1 MLGTIDNRRPVGAAL
16 ALIILLTTAGRIFA
30 EQQQVFAEAISRSFT
45 VATNHNPGGF
55 QEALSHVYT
64 VSVRLHPENTKQVV
78 SRSFTVAVSHNRG
91 IANEAISRAFTVQV
105 AGANPPSITVWRSVR
120 THTSGLGTEVDLAI
134 ELDPARTGNGA
145 GNPTAETRLGGIQ
158 RIEVDFDAFVS
169 VVGTVEAEDMTNGGS
184 IMASSQTAFNHEGG
198 TSTLVIEFD
207 PGLPDQTCYK
217 IDLAGVIAG
226 LTGDTDCLVRGLIGD
241 VNGDSSTNNTDKSWV
256 ASLNGHPV
264 LPDNIRFD
272 LNLDGSVNNTDK
284 SLVASRNGRGA
295 SCP

>member
-207 PGLPDQTCYK
+207 PGLPDETCYK
-217 IDLAGVIAG
+217 IDLVGVIAELIDDG
-226 LTGDTDCLVRGLIGD
+226 DCLVGGLVGD
-241 VNGDSSTNNTDKSWV
+241 VNGTGLIDNSDMIQVRIRRGHAVTV
-256 ASLNGHPV
+256 ANCMYDVTCDGVISNSDMITVRVRRGNV
-264 LPDNIRFD
+264 LTGP
-272 LNLDGSVNNTDK
+272 
-284 SLVASRNGRGA
+284 
-295 SCP
+295 